1 MKHCDIVVIQ
11 TPPPCTASC
20 GRKCN
25 SNKKSFFISRH
36 YSVGRRRKK
45 KKKHRKSECEKRR
58 GRRKERTEAREG
70 GRKRR
75 REKLNLSNFETSQS
89 CTREDSSIWF
99 FCALLPLLSL
109 GGPQDPIRNCLLSL
123 SIPLLPQGS
132 ISAGEKAPGPPG
144 AGPPSLS
151 WLLR

>member
-45 KKKHRKSECEKRR
+45 KKHRKSECEKRR
-58 GRRKERTEAREG
+58 GRRKERTEAKEG

-109 GGPQDPIRNCLLSL
+109 GGPQDPIRNCLSSL